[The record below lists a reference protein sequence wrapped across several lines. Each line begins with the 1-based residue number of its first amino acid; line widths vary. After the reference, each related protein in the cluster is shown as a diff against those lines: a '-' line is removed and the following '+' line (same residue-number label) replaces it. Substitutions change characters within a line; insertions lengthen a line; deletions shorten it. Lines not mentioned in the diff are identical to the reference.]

1 MKYISYFFP
10 LTFLRGG
17 GGVVVVVVVVLFIN
31 FDVWAPGFLKPRKS
45 KLTVYVISNKIL
57 VYMEF
62 LFEAKFACLR
72 SFQLDSIGNTC
83 HEKPR

>member
-17 GGVVVVVVVVLFIN
+17 GGVVVVVVVVVLFIN

-62 LFEAKFACLR
+62 YLR
-72 SFQLDSIGNTC
+72 PSLHAYDHFNLIL
-83 HEKPR
+83 

>member
-1 MKYISYFFP
+1 M
-10 LTFLRGG
+10 
-17 GGVVVVVVVVLFIN
+17 VVVVVVLFIN
-31 FDVWAPGFLKPRKS
+31 FDVWAPGVLKPRKS
-45 KLTVYVISNKIL
+45 KLIVYVISNKIL

-62 LFEAKFACLR
+62 LFEAKLACLR

>member
-1 MKYISYFFP
+1 MKYISYFFS
-10 LTFLRGG
+10 LTFLRGEG
-17 GGVVVVVVVVLFIN
+17 GVVVVVVLFIN

-45 KLTVYVISNKIL
+45 KLIVYVISNKTI

>member
-1 MKYISYFFP
+1 M
-10 LTFLRGG
+10 
-17 GGVVVVVVVVLFIN
+17 VVVVVVVLFIN

-45 KLTVYVISNKIL
+45 KLIVYVISNKTL

>member
-1 MKYISYFFP
+1 MKYISYVFS

-17 GGVVVVVVVVLFIN
+17 GGVVVVVVVLFIN

-45 KLTVYVISNKIL
+45 KLIVYVISNKIL